1 MTNNPPP
8 YSDITGISRTV
19 MKDNAQESITNY
31 NGNARPGEIVVDQL
45 TNNVYIGNTNGNLT
59 LISTGGG
66 SGNAEPAGA
75 VGAVQLNA
83 GGNLFGAS
91 ANLTFVNNTLTAG
104 NVIPAG
110 DNVYFLG
117 NATNRWANIWLG
129 PGTLYITDSNIAS
142 GATAEFTVLNGV
154 LQVNGVPGLQAN
166 LIAGNTTLTLA
177 ENGNINLSVAGIAN
191 VWTFG
196 DDGTLTFPNDPN
208 NHTYYPEG
216 DPITFIQGGYDPAIV
231 SRFSNGALTDYAAWT
246 DYFNFK
252 SDSGNSV
259 IIHAASNEIIGDTQL
274 TLTTNFSANDPADY
288 KHLVFDNTG
297 AVTFPGS
304 QIRTSIDGVVLDIV
318 PGTGQIIAEANS
330 PTTIYYATDGSCI
343 ATDLTVVVQYDDNND
358 TYTEMTK
365 LLVTKDGNIAN
376 QPNLVVTGQS
386 LTTNSIA
393 PANYNAGLYQGGR
406 IYVQVTTAPTAGNAY
421 VTVKATEF
429 GVYYGV

>member
-1 MTNNPPP
+1 MP
-8 YSDITGISRTV
+8 
-19 MKDNAQESITNY
+19 
-31 NGNARPGEIVVDQL
+31 
-45 TNNVYIGNTNGNLT
+45 T
-59 LISTGGG
+59 LISDCC
-66 SGNAEPAGA
+66 ARPA
-75 VGAVQLNA
+75 
-83 GGNLFGAS
+83 
-91 ANLTFVNNTLTAG
+91 
-104 NVIPAG
+104 
-110 DNVYFLG
+110 
-117 NATNRWANIWLG
+117 
-129 PGTLYITDSNIAS
+129 
-142 GATAEFTVLNGV
+142 
-154 LQVNGVPGLQAN
+154 
-166 LIAGNTTLTLA
+166 
-177 ENGNINLSVAGIAN
+177 
-191 VWTFG
+191 
-196 DDGTLTFPNDPN
+196 
-208 NHTYYPEG
+208 
-216 DPITFIQGGYDPAIV
+216 
-231 SRFSNGALTDYAAWT
+231 
-246 DYFNFK
+246 
-252 SDSGNSV
+252 
-259 IIHAASNEIIGDTQL
+259 
-274 TLTTNFSANDPADY
+274 
-288 KHLVFDNTG
+288 NTG

>member
-1 MTNNPPP
+1 
-8 YSDITGISRTV
+8 
-19 MKDNAQESITNY
+19 MKDNQEETISNY
-31 NGNARPGEIVVDQL
+31 DGNARPGEIVVNL
-45 TNNVYIGNTNGNLT
+45 NNNDIYIGDTNGNLQ
-59 LISTGGG
+59 LINTGGG
-66 SGNAEPAGA
+66 SGNSEPAGA
-75 VGAVQLNA
+75 VGAIQLNA

-91 ANLTFVNNTLTAG
+91 ANLSFANNTFTTA
-104 NVIPAG
+104 NVIPVA
-110 DNVYFLG
+110 DNTYFLG
-117 NATNRWANIWLG
+117 DETHRWANLWLG
-129 PGTLYITDSNIAS
+129 PGTIYITDSANTANTAEITVNDGILEVN
-142 GATAEFTVLNGV
+142 GAT
-154 LQVNGVPGLQAN
+154 GLQAN
-166 LIAGNTTLTLA
+166 LISGNTTLTLA
-177 ENGNINLSVAGIAN
+177 ENGNINLSVAGNAN

-208 NHTYYPEG
+208 NHTYYPVG

-259 IIHAASNEIIGDTQL
+259 IIHAASSEIIGDTQL

-330 PTTIYYATDGSCI
+330 PKIIYLTTDDSVI
-343 ATDLTVVVQYDDNND
+343 ATDLTVIIQYDGNND
-358 TYTEMTK
+358 TYTEITK
-365 LLVTKDGNIAN
+365 LLVTKDSNIAN

-393 PANYNAGLYQGGR
+393 PGSYTAGRYPGTSR
-406 IYVQVTTAPTAGNAY
+406 IYVEVTTAPSAGNSY

-429 GVYYGV
+429 GVYYSA